1 MKMMA
6 FSCRQDEREFFEQFG
21 KQYGVEVETTREA
34 PSMENA
40 GLLKGCGADCVLTT
54 PVAAGLIDR
63 WHEYGVKLISTRTV
77 GVEHVD

>member
-40 GLLKGCGADCVLTT
+40 GLLKGCGAACGQAQPFSAKGGSV
-54 PVAAGLIDR
+54 
-63 WHEYGVKLISTRTV
+63 
-77 GVEHVD
+77 

>member
-40 GLLKGCGADCVLTT
+40 GLLKGCGAACVLTT
-54 PVAAGLIDR
+54 PVAADLIDR

-77 GVEHVD
+77 